1 MFAFGAQG
9 EVVAQKLTVSL
20 PVVEQVKNWVRQAL
34 PENMRETALLLQEVR
49 CFEPGCAPI
58 ETFIAVLEEPQRF
71 QTKILLP
78 MIDVVQ
84 SDVVAA
90 MPAKLA
96 WESGEKLMAG
106 GLHKTAIQV
115 GSNGAKSEW
124 PEASWRIAKHAQAS
138 NGGLPEVPGK
148 APSVVKG
155 SAENQ
160 TPQVQ
165 EQEQEQELLGEDG
178 WPLPAWRAK
187 KHREQHKNNP
197 DGALGKEL
205 SQQASQTSAMP
216 AVHWLHAGLQ
226 GCPCCA
232 PMG

>member
-1 MFAFGAQG
+1 
-9 EVVAQKLTVSL
+9 
-20 PVVEQVKNWVRQAL
+20 
-34 PENMRETALLLQEVR
+34 
-49 CFEPGCAPI
+49 
-58 ETFIAVLEEPQRF
+58 
-71 QTKILLP
+71 

-106 GLHKTAIQV
+106 GLHKTGIQV
-115 GSNGAKSEW
+115 GSNGANDSEW

-155 SAENQ
+155 SVKGSAENQ
-160 TPQVQ
+160 TPQVHEQEQ

-187 KHREQHKNNP
+187 KQREQHKNNP

-232 PMG
+232 PKG